1 MIHYLFTYQ
10 TPLGISTK
18 FTNYLVDEGIE
29 FVVATDLLPLFS
41 WSFIRAR
48 AMAKYGRQGIL
59 YLTKA
64 PKL

>member
-41 WSFIRAR
+41 
-48 AMAKYGRQGIL
+48 
-59 YLTKA
+59 
-64 PKL
+64 